1 MRSILLL
8 STALAS
14 TLFSTLSPAQCATV
28 TAPSFTAIPSF
39 FSLYLN
45 DHCISRN
52 LSDTTVCVQFSPS
65 AIGRVATFS
74 YSSPNGSPAF
84 VTEYNQYNQSCEYMG
99 TSPLIYPSA
108 DTTTVCYT
116 VQTALIDNFCPY
128 ALNASGLSVEWCSFT
143 ATVIEQ
149 NINVK
154 FSTCSNQGT
163 HRFFIQTSKDLIT
176 WNYIG
181 FINAKYPNS
190 STELFYDATFPAS
203 LTGDQYVR
211 ILEVD
216 LGNRKQPSDPVF
228 ITVPETEKRPVYDLA
243 GRLIGYR

>member
-1 MRSILLL
+1 MRSIFLL
-8 STALAS
+8 SAVLAIVS
-14 TLFSTLSPAQCATV
+14 TVPSTAQCATV
-28 TAPSFTAIPSF
+28 NAPSFNAIPSF

-45 DHCISRN
+45 DHCISQN
-52 LSDTTVCVQFSPS
+52 LSDTVVCVRFPPS
-65 AIGRVATFS
+65 AVGRVATFS

-84 VTEYNQYNQSCEYMG
+84 VTEYKQYNQLCEYMG
-99 TSPLIYPSA
+99 SSPLIWPSA

-116 VQTALIDNFCPY
+116 VETALIDNFCPY
-128 ALNASGLSVEWCSFT
+128 ALNASGLSVQWCSFS
-143 ATVIEQ
+143 ATVIER

-176 WNYIG
+176 WNYLG

-203 LTGDQYVR
+203 LVGDQYVR

-216 LGNRKQPSDPVF
+216 LGNKKQPSDPVF
-228 ITVPETEKRPVYDLA
+228 VTVPDSEKQPVYDIA
-243 GRLIGYR
+243 GRLLGYR